1 MMMKD
6 EIKAAI
12 EAVLFVR
19 SELVIATEL
28 ADIIGISIED
38 LDEIIKE
45 LINEYHEAKRGIQI
59 AAHNDGYLMSS
70 SPLYAD
76 ILNRM
81 QKTVERRLS
90 PAAMETIAII
100 AYKQP
105 ISRAEIE
112 TIRGVRSDRI
122 IGSLLEKGIIKEVGY
137 KQVVGK
143 PKLYQTTSE
152 FLRLFNIDSLKDLPD
167 LEVITNGRKID

>member
-1 MMMKD
+1 MMMKN

-19 SELVIATEL
+19 SELVLASEL
-28 ADIIGISIED
+28 VDIIGVSLEE
-38 LDEIIKE
+38 LEEIIKE
-45 LINEYHEAKRGIQI
+45 LIIEYSDAKRGIQI
-59 AAHNDGYLMSS
+59 VAVDNGYMMCS

-81 QKTVERRLS
+81 HKTVERRLS

-105 ISRAEIE
+105 ITRTEIDA
-112 TIRGVRSDRI
+112 IRGVKSERVISN
-122 IGSLLEKGIIKEVGY
+122 LLEKGIIKEVGY
-137 KQVVGK
+137 KQVVGN
-143 PKLYQTTSE
+143 PKLYQTTEE
-152 FLRLFNIDSLKDLPD
+152 FLRLFNLSSLKDLPD
-167 LEVITNGRKID
+167 IEVITNGRKIN